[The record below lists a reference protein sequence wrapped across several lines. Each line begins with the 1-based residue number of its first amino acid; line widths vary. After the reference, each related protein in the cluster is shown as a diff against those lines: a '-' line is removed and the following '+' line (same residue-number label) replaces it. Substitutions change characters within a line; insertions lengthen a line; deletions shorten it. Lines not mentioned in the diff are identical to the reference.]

1 MLPKAGQTAGPIGL
15 KFFWTLSGGRGVQL
29 AIKNSK
35 FFLNFFF
42 SRAMSSPSACIL
54 CLSTNRS
61 IPRIPEFKRL
71 LIIFTPRYNN
81 PLLWV
86 PITTFHIR
94 SMSSQY
100 LQILENIGNL

>member
-42 SRAMSSPSACIL
+42 LTGNVEPFSLYIM
-54 CLSTNRS
+54 
-61 IPRIPEFKRL
+61 FK
-71 LIIFTPRYNN
+71 Y
-81 PLLWV
+81 
-86 PITTFHIR
+86 
-94 SMSSQY
+94 
-100 LQILENIGNL
+100 